1 MLWRKC
7 ILMLRCKR
15 LITLLWVA
23 QHTWFSCGDCR
34 PVSPLRAV
42 ATARMISQMAN
53 MTIKAC
59 MAIMVFSWSSN
70 LIFVS
75 LAPKKEKTSVLSYLS
90 YLKLN
95 KAFRAHEYASSTTAE
110 TTTEAILIEVSQF
123 IWNRDIRRRQSF
135 SELQI
140 WMWMLFAYG
149 KIFSHEKI
157 KSGRKSSLKNKTN
170 KEKTGP

>member
-23 QHTWFSCGDCR
+23 QHTWFSCGDWR

-42 ATARMISQMAN
+42 ATARMISQMVN

-75 LAPKKEKTSVLSYLS
+75 LAQKKGKPSVLSYLS
-90 YLKLN
+90 YLKPN
-95 KAFRAHEYASSTTAE
+95 KDFRAHEYASSTTAE

-123 IWNRDIRRRQSF
+123 ICNHFLSF
-135 SELQI
+135 KYKCGCSLL
-140 WMWMLFAYG
+140 M
-149 KIFSHEKI
+149 EKSLVTE
-157 KSGRKSSLKNKTN
+157 KSKAEES
-170 KEKTGP
+170 PV